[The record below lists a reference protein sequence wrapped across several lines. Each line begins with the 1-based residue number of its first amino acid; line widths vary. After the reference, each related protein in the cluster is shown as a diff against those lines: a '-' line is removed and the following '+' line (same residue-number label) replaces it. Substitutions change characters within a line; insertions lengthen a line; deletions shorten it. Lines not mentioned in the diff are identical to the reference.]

1 MKETIIW
8 RTGLDED
15 RRTIRASKPVSFDR
29 ADRKSAASVTAPARA
44 QSPSPTRSVKG
55 LCFQCGGERHYRRDC
70 SHSPS
75 PSATPQ
81 PWKAASSSHSKSP
94 VINVSHAESSGP
106 SLFIELK
113 VSGVQLKAVVDTGAE
128 ATIMSEETYKLLPD
142 MTLTSP
148 KRVCLRNAET
158 GKEIMAMGGVPVQ
171 FQFQEQRPCS
181 GRFVT
186 EPILA
191 YITEGAGP
199 DDSISRIILE
209 HDTTIPPECQCLVWG
224 IVNDPKTELPPV
236 LEPHQMM
243 TGRFSALKHHIN
255 KGAARPVRQPV
266 RRTTLGFQGEE
277 EKHLQMMLDAG
288 IVVLS
293 SSEWSSPIVLVRKKD
308 GGVRWSVDYR
318 QLNDLTNKDVY
329 PQPKSVP

>member
-94 VINVSHAESSGP
+94 VINVSHAESRGP

-236 LEPHQMM
+236 LEPPIKLRSIGHVTPKQE
-243 TGRFSALKHHIN
+243 G
-255 KGAARPVRQPV
+255 
-266 RRTTLGFQGEE
+266 GE
-277 EKHLQMMLDAG
+277 A
-288 IVVLS
+288 
-293 SSEWSSPIVLVRKKD
+293 LVRAWLVSSCSAMSVTTNRND
-308 GGVRWSVDYR
+308 GASQHR
-318 QLNDLTNKDVY
+318 LN
-329 PQPKSVP
+329 